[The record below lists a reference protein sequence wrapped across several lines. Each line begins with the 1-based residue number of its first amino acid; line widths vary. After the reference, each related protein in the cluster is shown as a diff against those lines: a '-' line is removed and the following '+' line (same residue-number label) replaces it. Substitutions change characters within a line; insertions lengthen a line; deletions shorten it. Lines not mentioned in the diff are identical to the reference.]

1 MITQPRA
8 AHKAWKSAEAL
19 TNRATR
25 AIVGAE
31 LIEGSAMDTTLYS
44 GIVSSGFQ
52 FASGGAVG
60 RADNP
65 FPHATLTLQ
74 HRHFLERGFDLD
86 RLVPNRVLGTINVK
100 LDRELVLRR
109 ADVTVPL
116 LDWTSDLDEPRAMIA
131 PETFSFVRCTFGY
144 DGRIFPAA
152 LYYPHPE
159 TKPATNA
166 HHYDVLEVIAPR
178 VAGLAPGMPATISCA
193 VDAFADR

>member
-1 MITQPRA
+1 
-8 AHKAWKSAEAL
+8 
-19 TNRATR
+19 
-25 AIVGAE
+25 
-31 LIEGSAMDTTLYS
+31 MDTTVYT

-52 FASGGAVG
+52 FASGAAVG

-65 FPHATLTLQ
+65 FPDATLTLQ
-74 HRHFLERGFDLD
+74 HRRFLERGFDLG
-86 RLVPNRVLGTINVK
+86 RLVPDRALGTINVK
-100 LDRELVLRR
+100 LNRELVLRR

-116 LDWTSDLDEPRAMIA
+116 LDWTSDLDDPKARID

-144 DGRIFPAA
+144 DGRIYPGA

-178 VAGLAPGMPATISCA
+178 VTGLQPGMPATITCA
-193 VDAFADR
+193 ADAFADR